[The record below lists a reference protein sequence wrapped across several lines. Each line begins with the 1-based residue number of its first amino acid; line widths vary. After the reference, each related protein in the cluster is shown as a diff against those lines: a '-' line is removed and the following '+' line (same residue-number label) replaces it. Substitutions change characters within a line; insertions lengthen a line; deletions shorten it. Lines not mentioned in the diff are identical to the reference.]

1 MYNISMKICS
11 KCKREYADSVLFCGQ
26 CGVKLMDLAAFRR
39 QQQAEQDRLNLEKRI
54 MAQVDSCYAAI
65 EKLKPHIDKFKYYPP
80 NISYFKE
87 KAFWFKNPAYDQINE
102 SSIAKLKEL
111 EATILDRYDLYVAHV
126 VHTPRKMYDELYAKY
141 IAVKKKYEQLLPIYE
156 AAKATPSRG
165 YNVDKPETYLN
176 ITREIKAFLDGG
188 EFNVCDKME
197 SVWIEQE
204 GKPWETTIY
213 HHYVYTKGIAERLK
227 DDVLSGAFLCG
238 ETYLCIE
245 AALKLLEYVLDEN
258 LRTMSATLKG
268 RYSGP
273 AYTIDLHACRDLGV
287 LAQGYLQ
294 YKGRRYMYMGRYYP
308 R

>member
-1 MYNISMKICS
+1 MKICS
-11 KCKREYADSVLFCGQ
+11 ECKREYADSVLFCGQ

-39 QQQAEQDRLNLEKRI
+39 QQQTEREQLNAKNARL
-54 MAQVDSCYAAI
+54 AQMDVCYAALA
-65 EKLKPHIDKFKYYPP
+65 KLKPYRDKFKYIPMPIDALGEEIDRYEVPP
-80 NISYFKE
+80 LYEEDPIG
-87 KAFWFKNPAYDQINE
+87 
-102 SSIAKLKEL
+102 KLKGI
-111 EATILDRYDLYVAHV
+111 EASILDYYDLYVAHV

-156 AAKATPSRG
+156 AAKAKPNRG
-165 YNVDKPETYLN
+165 YNLNKEETYLN

-188 EFNVCDKME
+188 EFNVYDKME
-197 SVWIEQE
+197 RVWIEQE

-238 ETYLCIE
+238 ETYLCIK
-245 AALKLLEYVLDEN
+245 AALKLLEKVLDEN
-258 LRTMSATLKG
+258 LRAMSATLKG
-268 RYSGP
+268 IYSSEP
-273 AYTIDLHACRDLGV
+273 AYTIDLHAGPILGV